1 MVNDKSKIL
10 IISESINVEDSSA
23 SKVNVAMIKN
33 LKSEGYQVRVLHYT
47 RKAIEIEGIECI
59 AIRERKFNLNYVLS
73 RSQRLIQRFF
83 KVDLSE
89 FLERVFGHS
98 FTFFND
104 SNSIASTIKDNFNDE
119 DLIITL
125 SKGASFRSHHAML
138 KLDHLH
144 KKWLAYI
151 HDPYPFHYYP
161 RPYNWVEKGYKY
173 KESFFREVTEKAGV
187 SGFPSKLLQEW
198 MGSYFPNCLKTGV
211 IIPHQSDM
219 MKIAEVSLPSY
230 FDGSKFNL
238 LHAGNLMKA
247 RDPKGLIEGFRCFLM
262 KNPEAKAITK
272 LILLG
277 NADYHEK
284 AINKVIADIPE
295 VYFANENVP
304 YSLVKQMQNQ
314 TSVNIILEAKSEIS
328 PFLPGKFPD
337 CIKANKPILLLGPH
351 YSETKRLLGETYEF
365 VAEVDQVENIAIQ
378 IESLYRQWKNGPNES
393 RLNRPELEHYVSK
406 EYLAAIIKK
415 VLSHD

>member
-1 MVNDKSKIL
+1 MRVL
-10 IISESINVEDSSA
+10 VISESIDVEDSSA

-33 LKSEGYQVRVLHYT
+33 LMTEGYQVKVLHYT
-47 RKAIEIEGIECI
+47 RKTINIDGIDCI
-59 AIRERKFNLNYVLS
+59 AIKERKFNLNYVLS
-73 RSQRLIQRFF
+73 RSQRLFQRYF
-83 KVDLSE
+83 KVNLSE
-89 FLERVFGHS
+89 FLEHIFGHS

-104 SNSIASTIKDNFNDE
+104 SNSIASAVKANYNGE

-125 SKGASFRSHHAML
+125 SKGASFRAHHAML
-138 KLDHLH
+138 KLTQLH

-151 HDPYPFHYYP
+151 HDPYPFHFYP

-173 KESFFREVTEKAGV
+173 KESFFRAVTEKAGM

-198 MGSYFPNCLKTGV
+198 MGSYFPNCLVTGV

-219 MKIAEVSLPSY
+219 ASMDEVSLPSY
-230 FDGSKFNL
+230 FDESKFNL

-247 RDPKGLIEGFRCFLM
+247 RDPQGLIEGFRRFLVN
-262 KNPEAKAITK
+262 NPGAEADAK

-277 NADYHEK
+277 SADYHEK
-284 AINKVIADIPE
+284 AINEAIVSIPE

-304 YSLVKQMQNQ
+304 YHLVKQMQKQ

-337 CIKANKPILLLGPH
+337 CVKANQPILLLGPH
-351 YSETKRLLGETYEF
+351 YSETKRLLGDSYQYM
-365 VAEVDQVENIAIQ
+365 AEADQVDKIAKQ
-378 IESLYRQWKNGPNES
+378 IESLYNQWKKAPNKAG
-393 RLNRPELEHYVSK
+393 LNRPDLEHYVSK
-406 EYLAAIIKK
+406 EYLAATIKK
-415 VLSHD
+415 VLNHD